1 MTRKNR
7 DALECDLAETYNIYD
22 MRALPARRVALFA
35 VGLRDNSRIKMLLA
49 DSKFTFSEIL
59 LINIYDLLN
68 LELWTK
74 TKDATKGKNKP
85 ESLYKKLMGIND
97 QAKKESK
104 NMAFG
109 SAEEYEKTR
118 RELLERG

>member
-1 MTRKNR
+1 MMRKNR
-7 DALECDLAETYNIYD
+7 DALECDFAETYNIYD
-22 MRALPARRVALFA
+22 IRALPARRVALFA

-59 LINIYDLLN
+59 LINIYDALN

-97 QAKKESK
+97 QVKKESK
-104 NMAFG
+104 NMTFS
-109 SAEEYEKTR
+109 SAEEYEKIR
-118 RELLERG
+118 KKLLERG

>member
-1 MTRKNR
+1 MMRKNR

-49 DSKFTFSEIL
+49 DTKFTFSEIL
-59 LINIYDLLN
+59 LINIYDALN

-97 QAKKESK
+97 QTKKESK
-104 NMAFG
+104 NMTFN
-109 SAEEYEKTR
+109 SAEEYEKIR

>member
-1 MTRKNR
+1 MMRKNR
-7 DALECDLAETYNIYD
+7 DALECDFAETYNIYD
-22 MRALPARRVALFA
+22 IRALPARRVALFA

-59 LINIYDLLN
+59 LINIYDSLN

-97 QAKKESK
+97 QTKKESK
-104 NMAFG
+104 NMTFD
-109 SAEEYEKTR
+109 SAEEYEKIR
-118 RELLERG
+118 KKLLERG

>member
-1 MTRKNR
+1 MMRKNR

-59 LINIYDLLN
+59 LINIYDALN

-97 QAKKESK
+97 QVKKESK
-104 NMAFG
+104 NMTFS
-109 SAEEYEKTR
+109 SAEEYEKIR
-118 RELLERG
+118 KKLLERG